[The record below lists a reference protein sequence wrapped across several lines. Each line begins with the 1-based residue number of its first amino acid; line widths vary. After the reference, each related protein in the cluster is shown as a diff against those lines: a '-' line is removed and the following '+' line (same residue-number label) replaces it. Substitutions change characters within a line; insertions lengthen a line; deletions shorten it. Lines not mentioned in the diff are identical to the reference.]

1 MEYTHDD
8 DTAAPDPRRSLAELG
23 LLDHDDIDAAGDL
36 GAAVSRAATKPLRRL
51 GVGELYTLLR
61 LNLAMSVVVPLTME
75 RLADAPYV
83 QAQDY
88 PGDLLTA
95 LLESDSCHWLEHRDQ
110 WEEMIPIV
118 AAAMEQ
124 AQVTSEEGETTYAIG
139 DSLGAAVLHFMGHHT
154 P

>member
-1 MEYTHDD
+1 MFDSSNEDVSLT
-8 DTAAPDPRRSLAELG
+8 DPRRSLAELG
-23 LLDHDDIDAAGDL
+23 LVDHDDIDAAGDL

-88 PGDLLTA
+88 PGDLLTV
-95 LLESDSCHWLEHRDQ
+95 LLESDARYWLDHRDR

-118 AAAMEQ
+118 ATAMEQ
-124 AQVTSEEGETTYAIG
+124 ALVTSEEGETTYAIG
-139 DSLGAAVLHFMGHHT
+139 DSLGTAVLHFMGHHT